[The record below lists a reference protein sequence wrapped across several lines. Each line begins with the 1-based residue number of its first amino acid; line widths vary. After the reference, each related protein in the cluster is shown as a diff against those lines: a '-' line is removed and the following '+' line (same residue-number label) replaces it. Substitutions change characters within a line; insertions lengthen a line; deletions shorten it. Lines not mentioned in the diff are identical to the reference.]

1 MKIANTKSELHE
13 LIAELKSEQDSPRV
27 GFVPTMGALHHGH
40 LSLIEQASNRC
51 NIVVVSIFV
60 NPTQFNN
67 QDDLKKYPRT
77 FEEDK
82 KLLETITCD
91 LLFYP
96 EVEDVYPEDYIAPE
110 VDLNGLDLVMEG
122 AFRPGHFDG
131 VVNVV
136 NRLFEL
142 VQPDL
147 AFFGKKDFQQLAII
161 KRMVGQLNWNIEI
174 VAVDIKRAATGLA
187 MSSRNARLSDQQKQ
201 EALIIFETLNYG
213 LELTK
218 SETNCTRIKAQMI
231 SYFEKGAL
239 NLEYLEVAN
248 SNSLRPALSTNE
260 PIVCCIA
267 AHCGEVRL
275 IDNMEFTTD

>member
-96 EVEDVYPEDYIAPE
+96 EVEDVYPENYIAPE

-174 VAVDIKRAATGLA
+174 VAVDIKREQTGLA
-187 MSSRNARLSDQQKQ
+187 LSSRNARLSDQQKQ

>member
-1 MKIANTKSELHE
+1 MLNFVFVKSYIKLHLFII
-13 LIAELKSEQDSPRV
+13 LICTTISIKAQ
-27 GFVPTMGALHHGH
+27 
-40 LSLIEQASNRC
+40 LIPDEEFRAVWVTTAF
-51 NIVVVSIFV
+51 NIDWPSSA
-60 NPTQFNN
+60 
-67 QDDLKKYPRT
+67 
-77 FEEDK
+77 
-82 KLLETITCD
+82 KLT
-91 LLFYP
+91 
-96 EVEDVYPEDYIAPE
+96 
-110 VDLNGLDLVMEG
+110 
-122 AFRPGHFDG
+122 
-131 VVNVV
+131 
-136 NRLFEL
+136 
-142 VQPDL
+142 
-147 AFFGKKDFQQLAII
+147 
-161 KRMVGQLNWNIEI
+161 
-174 VAVDIKRAATGLA
+174 
-187 MSSRNARLSDQQKQ
+187 SDQQKQ